1 MAAREN
7 QGLQIGLIILVM
19 LTVILLVATFL
30 VFRSYQ
36 DAYGK
41 METAKKE
48 ASDAQ
53 TAKATA
59 ETELSEAAKLIGA
72 PGEAPKMVDVK
83 TLYDNDIKKYG
94 AELPVE
100 KQNYAGM
107 LANLGRM
114 TVDLNKRLADEH
126 GRFEAR
132 NNEYAQLQK
141 ETNDKLADNKAL
153 IDKLKADLAGEQ
165 KAFAEQKK
173 VIDANRDKMLADRN
187 RDSKLAK
194 DAQQALED
202 KEKEHAKSIVDL
214 QGQNQILA
222 VQIDKDRPDNFD
234 TPDGKVTEVYAG
246 SRIVYL
252 NIGSADGVPRQATF
266 SVYPRESQ
274 RVASAER
281 KGRLEVYRVIGA
293 HQTEARITDEK
304 PGDPIL
310 PGDQIYSPAW
320 TPGRFERFGLAGLID
335 IDGDGESDLKKV
347 IELIQLNG
355 GRVDAVLDEKGQSPA
370 GQEPNKL
377 TTNTRYLIVGE
388 PPSVA
393 GGNAAELTNRW
404 SRMRADAL
412 AKGIKLVSVPAFLD
426 YLGYR
431 PQDRTV
437 ALGRNLDPKEFHR
450 RAQGSRRA
458 LYDVN
463 KHRRITAPN
472 SGPLPG
478 TVKRAIDDVP
488 SGMLEDV
495 LRDRPAGAAATT
507 TAPDAAATPD
517 EEAAGDGDE
526 AAADDTTVEGDENLF
541 PEEEAAT
548 EPE

>member
-41 METAKKE
+41 MEAAKKE

-53 TAKATA
+53 GAKSTA
-59 ETELSEAAKLIGA
+59 EAELAEAAKLLGA
-72 PGEAPKMVDVK
+72 PGEAPKMADVK
-83 TLYDNDIKKYG
+83 NLYDGDLKKYG

-114 TVDLNKRLADEH
+114 TVDLNKRLSDEH
-126 GRFEAR
+126 TRFEAR
-132 NNEYAQLQK
+132 NTEYAQLQK
-141 ETNDKLADNKAL
+141 ELNDKLAQNKAL
-153 IDKLKADLAGEQ
+153 IAKLEKDLAVEQ
-165 KAFAEQKK
+165 AEFAKQKK
-173 VIDANRDKMLADRN
+173 EIDANRDKMLADRS
-187 RDSKLAK
+187 RDSDAAK
-194 DAQQALED
+194 AAKKALEE
-202 KEKEHAKSIVDL
+202 KEDEHAKSLADL
-214 QGQNQILA
+214 QSQNKILA

-252 NIGSADGVPRQATF
+252 NVGSADGVPRQATF

-281 KGRLEVYRVIGA
+281 KGRLEVYRVIGP
-293 HQTEARITDEK
+293 HQTEARITDET

-310 PGDQIYSPAW
+310 PGDQVYSPAW

-347 IELIQLNG
+347 TELIQLNG
-355 GRVDAVLDEKGQSPA
+355 GRIDAVLDEKGQSPA

-388 PPSVA
+388 PPSA
-393 GGNAAELTNRW
+393 LGANAAELTNRW

-450 RAQGSRRA
+450 RPQGTRRA

-478 TVKRAIDDVP
+478 TVKRAIDELP

-495 LRDRPAGAAATT
+495 LNERPVGAPAAAAPGAAA
-507 TAPDAAATPD
+507 APD
-517 EEAAGDGDE
+517 EEAADDVGDE
-526 AAADDTTVEGDENLF
+526 AAADEPAVEVDETLF
-541 PEEEAAT
+541 TEEEATA